1 MIRRLD
7 ALGPCRDFV
16 DALWTDPV
24 SSTAFMKDREDFYQ
38 RLESAFTKKDRLV
51 FGVFRGAE
59 PIGLFAFLHIEEDHY
74 LEMTAALSRSA
85 DAVREMLSFLEE
97 QYPGY
102 HADFVF
108 HPKNRYLKEALAE
121 KGADLAVEQM
131 RMRLRQAPAGEA
143 APSSVISADIA
154 LLSDDYLP
162 QYCALH
168 NQDVYWTGEKVAEA
182 PERFRTF
189 LALDRKQ
196 VVGYLDITYRDDEN
210 NIFDLLV
217 AEDHRR
223 RGFGR
228 KLLAAAIEM
237 NRPHGMTLEVDVDN
251 APAIALYRSMGFQPI
266 PDQNTQT
273 AGWDIPAARSV
284 LAGLNRM

>member
-7 ALGPCRDFV
+7 ALGPCRDLV

-24 SSTAFMKDREDFYQ
+24 SSTAFMKDPEDFYQ
-38 RLESAFTKKDRLV
+38 RLDIAFTKKNRLV
-51 FGVFRGAE
+51 FGVFQGAE
-59 PIGLFAFLHIEEDHY
+59 PTGLFAFLHIKEDRY

-85 DAVREMLSFLEE
+85 DTVREMLVFLEE

-102 HADFVF
+102 HVDFVF

-121 KGADLAVEQM
+121 AGADFTVEQM
-131 RMRLRQAPAGEA
+131 RMRLLQS
-143 APSSVISADIA
+143 PSSAISADIA
-154 LLSDDYLP
+154 LLSDNYLP

-168 NQDVYWTGEKVAEA
+168 NRDVYWTGERVAEA

-189 LALDRKQ
+189 LALDQGQ
-196 VVGYLDITYRDDEN
+196 VVGYLDITYCDDEN

-223 RGFGR
+223 QGFGR

-273 AGWDIPAARSV
+273 AGWD
-284 LAGLNRM
+284 M